1 MKRFDVIVVGSGPA
15 GSAAATTACKS
26 GLDVAIIDKATFPR
40 DKLCGGL
47 FTGRSEKAM
56 CAIFGREVTPELFLT
71 SDHMRFFAGGETLA
85 DIENTPP
92 MHLTM
97 RRDFDTMLHAHAV
110 NAGATPF
117 LGAPITEL
125 DTTKKTLTLRDGT
138 QMEYGVLIGADG
150 VNSFV
155 GRTLFGRPF
164 NPDEIAFGLEIESPI
179 QETRDGAVE
188 IDFDAAHW
196 GYGWSFPK
204 HKSMT
209 VGVCGLTSRNAD
221 MKSNMAAYV
230 DQLGADETLKY
241 KGQYLPFGDYKKQPG
256 RGAVLLAGDAAGL
269 VDPITGEGIALAM
282 ESGALAADAAV
293 EALKSEAPQS
303 AFAVYAKKL
312 TPIHKSLAQA
322 RMWRLIMFPK
332 ATEGYFKKAFARGS
346 HLQMKYLEL
355 LAGEADY
362 SDLRWELIRR
372 IPKLGWR
379 MLRHKIGLRQPS

>member
-150 VNSFV
+150 VSSFV

-362 SDLRWELIRR
+362 GDLRWELIRR